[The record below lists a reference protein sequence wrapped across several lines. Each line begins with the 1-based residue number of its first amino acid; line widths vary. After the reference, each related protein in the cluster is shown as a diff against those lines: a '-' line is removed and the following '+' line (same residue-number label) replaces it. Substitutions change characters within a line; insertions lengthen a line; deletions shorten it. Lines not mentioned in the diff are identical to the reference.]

1 MSEKHKKGFEL
12 LWQFPCFCTAVSVCY
27 SNSTFAS
34 IAGVLV
40 SISTSAVGWKICT
53 ITSGIKKY
61 KSIIKEMKKKQNKIT

>member
-1 MSEKHKKGFEL
+1 MKSIKRALNYFDNFL
-12 LWQFPCFCTAVSVCY
+12 VFVSAVSVCY